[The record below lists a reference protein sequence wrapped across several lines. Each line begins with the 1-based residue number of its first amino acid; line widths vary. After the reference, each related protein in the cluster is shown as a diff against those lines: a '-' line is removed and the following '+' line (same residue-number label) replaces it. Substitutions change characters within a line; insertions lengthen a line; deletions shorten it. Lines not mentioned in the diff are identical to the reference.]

1 MELRQLA
8 YFEAV
13 VRCGGFSR
21 AAEQLRIAQPAVS
34 AQVRRLEAELGTPL
48 LERTTRRVA
57 LTHAGEL
64 FLARVRAVLGQLDGA
79 RADLGELA
87 AVRRGHVRIGATLV
101 LGSLDLPRSLAQFRR
116 RYPGVTLALRAG
128 LIADLLGGLGSGEID
143 IVLGPLHPELL
154 DGFLAQPLV
163 EERIVLVTAPGRPG
177 SGPAPAGPAVLA
189 DFAGEPFVC
198 LPAGSGLHAILVAAA
213 AAAGFTPRIQ
223 LETHSPASIREL
235 VAAGLGVALM
245 AESSARAI
253 GPDVQVHRLQPAPR
267 HPPIGLIRVPE
278 RTPSPATRAFQQ
290 HLEQAYR
297 VPAPNRPGSP
307 RVPAVAGNV

>member
-13 VRCGGFSR
+13 VRYGGFSR

-34 AQVRRLEAELGTPL
+34 AQVRRLETELGTPL

-64 FLARVRAVLGQLDGA
+64 FLARVRTVLGQLDGA
-79 RADLGELA
+79 RADLAELA

-128 LIADLLGGLGSGEID
+128 LIADLLGDLGSGEID

-154 DGFLAQPLV
+154 DGFVAQPLV
-163 EERIVLVTAPGRPG
+163 EERIVLVTPPGRPARRL
-177 SGPAPAGPAVLA
+177 APGGAAVLA

-253 GPDVQVHRLQPAPR
+253 GPDVHLHRLQPPPP

-290 HLEQAYR
+290 HLEQDY
-297 VPAPNRPGSP
+297 PAPEP
-307 RVPAVAGNV
+307 

>member
-13 VRCGGFSR
+13 VRYGGFSR

-34 AQVRRLEAELGTPL
+34 AQVRRLETELGTPL

-64 FLARVRAVLGQLDGA
+64 FLARVRTVLGQLDGA
-79 RADLGELA
+79 RADLAELA

-101 LGSLDLPRSLAQFRR
+101 LGPLDLPRSLAQFRR
-116 RYPGVTLALRAG
+116 RYPGVTVALRAG
-128 LIADLLGGLGSGEID
+128 LIAELLGDLGSGEID

-154 DGFLAQPLV
+154 DGFVAQPLV
-163 EERIVLVTAPGRPG
+163 EERIVLVTPPGRPARRL
-177 SGPAPAGPAVLA
+177 APGGAAVLA

-253 GPDVQVHRLQPAPR
+253 GPDVHLYRLQPPPP

-290 HLEQAYR
+290 HLEQDY
-297 VPAPNRPGSP
+297 PAP
-307 RVPAVAGNV
+307 VP

>member
-64 FLARVRAVLGQLDGA
+64 FLARARSVLGELDGA
-79 RADLGELA
+79 RADLAELA

-101 LGSLDLPRSLAQFRR
+101 LGSLDLPRSLARFRR

-128 LIADLLGGLGSGEID
+128 LIADLLGDLSSGVID

-163 EERIVLVTAPGRPG
+163 EERIVLVTPPGRPAP
-177 SGPAPAGPAVLA
+177 GPAPARLA

-253 GPDVQVHRLQPAPR
+253 GPDVQVHRLQPAPP
-267 HPPIGLIRVPE
+267 HPPIGLIRVPD
-278 RTPSPATRAFQQ
+278 RTPSAATRAFQQ
-290 HLEQAYR
+290 HLEQAYP
-297 VPAPNRPGSP
+297 VPAL
-307 RVPAVAGNV
+307 

>member
-1 MELRQLA
+1 MELRQLV

-13 VRCGGFSR
+13 ARCGGFSR

-34 AQVRRLEAELGTPL
+34 AQIRRLEAELGTPL

-57 LTHAGEL
+57 LTQAGEL
-64 FLARVRAVLGQLDGA
+64 FLARARSVLDELDGA
-79 RADLGELA
+79 RADLAELA

-101 LGSLDLPRSLAQFRR
+101 LGSLDLPGSLARFRR

-128 LIADLLGGLGSGEID
+128 LIAGLLSDLESGEID

-154 DGFLAQPLV
+154 AGFLAQPLV
-163 EERIVLVTAPGRPG
+163 EERVVLVTPPGRPAPG
-177 SGPAPAGPAVLA
+177 TAPATLA
-189 DFAGEPFVC
+189 DFAGEAFVC

-213 AAAGFTPRIQ
+213 AAEGFTPRIQ

-253 GPDVQVHRLQPAPR
+253 GPAVQVHRLQPAPP
-267 HPPIGLIRVPE
+267 HPPIGLIRVPD
-278 RTPSPATRAFQQ
+278 RTPGPATRAFQQ
-290 HLEQAYR
+290 HLERAYP
-297 VPAPNRPGSP
+297 VPAPPPTRLASGRYAAQP
-307 RVPAVAGNV
+307 

>member
-13 VRCGGFSR
+13 AACGGFSR
-21 AAEQLRIAQPAVS
+21 AAQQLRIAQPAVS

-64 FLARVRAVLGQLDGA
+64 FLARVRTVLGQLDEA
-79 RADLGELA
+79 RADLAELA
-87 AVRRGHVRIGATLV
+87 EVRRGHVRIGATLV
-101 LGSLDLPRSLAQFRR
+101 LGSLDLPRSLARFRR

-128 LIADLLGGLGSGEID
+128 LIADLLGELGAGAID

-154 DGFLAQPLV
+154 HGLLAQPLV
-163 EERIVLVTAPGRPG
+163 EERVVLVTPPGRPAP
-177 SGPAPAGPAVLA
+177 GPAPGPGPAALGAPAALA

-213 AAAGFTPRIQ
+213 AAAGFTPRIE

-253 GPDVQVHRLQPAPR
+253 GPEVQVHRLQPAPP
-267 HPPIGLIRVPE
+267 HPPIGLVRVPG
-278 RTPSPATRAFQQ
+278 RAPGPATRAFQQ
-290 HLEQAYR
+290 HLEQAYP
-297 VPAPNRPGSP
+297 VPVR
-307 RVPAVAGNV
+307 

>member
-1 MELRQLA
+1 MELRQLT

-13 VRCGGFSR
+13 VRHGGFSR
-21 AAEQLRIAQPAVS
+21 AAEQLHIAQPAVS

-128 LIADLLGGLGSGEID
+128 LIADLLGELGSGEID

-163 EERIVLVTAPGRPG
+163 EERIVLVTPPGRLG

-253 GPDVQVHRLQPAPR
+253 GPDVGVHRLRPAPP

-278 RTPSPATRAFQQ
+278 RAPSPATRAFQQ
-290 HLEQAYR
+290 HLEQAYPVR
-297 VPAPNRPGSP
+297 VP
-307 RVPAVAGNV
+307 

>member
-13 VRCGGFSR
+13 VRYGGFSR

-34 AQVRRLEAELGTPL
+34 AQVRRLEAELGTLL

-57 LTHAGEL
+57 LTDAGEL
-64 FLARVRAVLGQLDGA
+64 FLARARAVLGLLDEA
-79 RADLGELA
+79 RADLADLA

-101 LGSLDLPRSLAQFRR
+101 LGSLDLPWELARFRR

-128 LIADLLGGLGSGEID
+128 LIADLLGELGSGAID

-163 EERIVLVTAPGRPG
+163 EERIVLVTPAGRPAPGPALAPVPDTPG
-177 SGPAPAGPAVLA
+177 MPGTPGARAALA

-213 AAAGFTPRIQ
+213 AAAGFTPRIE

-253 GPDVQVHRLQPAPR
+253 GPEVQVHRLQPAPP
-267 HPPIGLIRVPE
+267 HPPIGLVLLPG
-278 RTPSPATRAFQQ
+278 RTPGPATRAFQQ
-290 HLEQAYR
+290 HLGQTYSVLGR
-297 VPAPNRPGSP
+297 
-307 RVPAVAGNV
+307 

>member
-13 VRCGGFSR
+13 VRYGGFSR

-34 AQVRRLEAELGTPL
+34 AQVRRLEAELGTLL

-64 FLARVRAVLGQLDGA
+64 FLARARAVLGLLDEA
-79 RADLGELA
+79 RADLADLA

-101 LGSLDLPRSLAQFRR
+101 LGSLDLPRELARFRR

-128 LIADLLGGLGSGEID
+128 LIADLLGELGSGAID

-163 EERIVLVTAPGRPG
+163 EERIVLVTPPGRPAPE
-177 SGPAPAGPAVLA
+177 PALAPVPEAPGMPGMPGTPGARAALA

-198 LPAGSGLHAILVAAA
+198 LPAGSGLHAI
-213 AAAGFTPRIQ
+213 
-223 LETHSPASIREL
+223 
-235 VAAGLGVALM
+235 
-245 AESSARAI
+245 
-253 GPDVQVHRLQPAPR
+253 
-267 HPPIGLIRVPE
+267 
-278 RTPSPATRAFQQ
+278 
-290 HLEQAYR
+290 
-297 VPAPNRPGSP
+297 
-307 RVPAVAGNV
+307 

>member
-13 VRCGGFSR
+13 VRYGGFSR
-21 AAEQLRIAQPAVS
+21 AAEQLHIAQPAVS
-34 AQVRRLEAELGTPL
+34 AQVRRLETELGTPL

-64 FLARVRAVLGQLDGA
+64 FLARVRTVLGQLDGA
-79 RADLGELA
+79 RADLAELA

-128 LIADLLGGLGSGEID
+128 LIADLLGDLGSGEID

-154 DGFLAQPLV
+154 DGFVGQPLV
-163 EERIVLVTAPGRPG
+163 EERIVLVTPPGRPARRLA
-177 SGPAPAGPAVLA
+177 SGGPAVLA

-253 GPDVQVHRLQPAPR
+253 GPDVHLYRLQPAPP
-267 HPPIGLIRVPE
+267 HPPIGLIRVSG

-290 HLEQAYR
+290 HLEQDY
-297 VPAPNRPGSP
+297 PA
-307 RVPAVAGNV
+307 AVR

>member
-34 AQVRRLEAELGTPL
+34 AQVRRLEAELGIPL

-79 RADLGELA
+79 RADLAELA
-87 AVRRGHVRIGATLV
+87 EVRRGHVRVGATLV
-101 LGSLDLPRSLAQFRR
+101 LGSVDLPRVLAQFRG

-128 LIADLLGGLGSGEID
+128 LIADLLGDLGSGAID
-143 IVLGPLHPELL
+143 IVLGLLHPELL
-154 DGFLAQPLV
+154 DGFLARPLV
-163 EERIVLVTAPGRPG
+163 EERIVLVAPPGRPAPG
-177 SGPAPAGPAVLA
+177 PGPASLA

-223 LETHSPASIREL
+223 LETHGPASIREL

-253 GPDVQVHRLQPAPR
+253 GPDVRVHRLRPAPP
-267 HPPIGLIRVPE
+267 HPPIGLVRVPG
-278 RTPSPATRAFQQ
+278 RTPSAATRAFQQ
-290 HLEQAYR
+290 HLEQAYPAAAR
-297 VPAPNRPGSP
+297 LPGRPAP
-307 RVPAVAGNV
+307 GNV

>member
-13 VRCGGFSR
+13 VRYGGFSR

-34 AQVRRLEAELGTPL
+34 AQVRRLETELGTPL

-64 FLARVRAVLGQLDGA
+64 FLARVRTVLGQLDGA
-79 RADLGELA
+79 RADLAELA

-128 LIADLLGGLGSGEID
+128 LIADLLADLGSGEID

-154 DGFLAQPLV
+154 DGFVAQPLV
-163 EERIVLVTAPGRPG
+163 EERIVLVTPPGPPGRRLA
-177 SGPAPAGPAVLA
+177 SGGPAVLA

-253 GPDVQVHRLQPAPR
+253 GPDVHLHRLQPAPP
-267 HPPIGLIRVPE
+267 HPPIGLIRVPG

-290 HLEQAYR
+290 HLEQDH
-297 VPAPNRPGSP
+297 PAP
-307 RVPAVAGNV
+307 VP